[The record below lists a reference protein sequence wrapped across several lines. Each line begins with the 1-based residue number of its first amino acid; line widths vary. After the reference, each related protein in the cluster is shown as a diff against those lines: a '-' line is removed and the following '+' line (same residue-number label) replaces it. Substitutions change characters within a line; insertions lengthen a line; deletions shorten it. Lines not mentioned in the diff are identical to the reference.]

1 VSYKFKEK
9 TRTHYGLIAQDIEE
23 VLSDISKSTTDFAG
37 FIKTQKE
44 DHSLWT
50 KDDVETQDG
59 SEHLGDFKNPLG
71 TKIDGEY
78 SYALRYEEFISP
90 IIKAIQEL
98 SAKVKALE
106 EA

>member
-1 VSYKFKEK
+1 
-9 TRTHYGLIAQDIEE
+9 